1 MSMNIF
7 RLTGDMCR
15 LLAKIL
21 LLRRLYVARNAQGI
35 SLGTQYVYL
44 LVCLTRYTDLFTT
57 FYSIYN
63 SVMKIVFIAIEIC
76 LIIKIKRSDRDPE
89 LDNFPAVKYLVLP
102 CLLLTLVQ
110 SWLFGL
116 SLSFNPYILQM
127 QVQEFLW
134 KFSIYLEA
142 VAILPQLSLLKK
154 YRIVENLTGN
164 YVFLLGIYRF
174 LYIINWIFRAHY
186 EPWYRHHYPAY
197 VSGVV
202 QVLLYIEF
210 FYYWVISKVRRR
222 PLSYGDEGDMEY
234 FDQNVDELRNSENA
248 ASLLEIENTSNDNL
262 RMRATRDRSS
272 EMQPILVV

>member
-1 MSMNIF
+1 MSQNIF
-7 RLTGDMCR
+7 RFTGDMCR

-21 LLRRLYVARNAQGI
+21 LLRRLYIARNAQGI
-35 SLGTQYVYL
+35 SLGTQYLYL
-44 LVCLTRYTDLFTT
+44 LVCITRYTDLFTT
-57 FYSIYN
+57 FYGIYN
-63 SVMKIVFIAIEIC
+63 SVLKIFFIAIEIC

-89 LDNFPAVKYLVLP
+89 LDNFPAIKCLVLP

-110 SWLFGL
+110 SWIYGISAT
-116 SLSFNPYILQM
+116 SLLYL
-127 QVQEFLW
+127 QEFLW
-134 KFSIYLEA
+134 QFSIYLEA

-174 LYIINWIFRAHY
+174 LYIINWIYRAHT
-186 EPWYRHHYPAY
+186 EPWYRHHYAVY

-234 FDQNVDELRNSENA
+234 FDYNVDELRNSENA

-262 RMRATRDRSS
+262 RMRAARDRSS
-272 EMQPILVV
+272 DDDDNETQPILVV

>member
-1 MSMNIF
+1 
-7 RLTGDMCR
+7 MCR

-35 SLGTQYVYL
+35 SIGTQYLYL

-63 SVMKIVFIAIEIC
+63 SGMKIIYIAIEIC
-76 LIIKIKRSDRDPE
+76 LIIKIKRSDRDSE
-89 LDNFPAVKYLVLP
+89 LDNFPAIKCLVLP

-110 SWLFGL
+110 SRMYEISETPLMYL
-116 SLSFNPYILQM
+116 
-127 QVQEFLW
+127 QEFLW
-134 KFSIYLEA
+134 QFSINLEA

-174 LYIINWIFRAHY
+174 LYIINWIYRSHT
-186 EPWYRHHYPAY
+186 EPGYRHLYTVY

-234 FDQNVDELRNSENA
+234 FDYSVDELRNSENA
-248 ASLLEIENTSNDNL
+248 ASLLEIENASNDNL

-272 EMQPILVV
+272 DDDDNETQPILVV

>member
-1 MSMNIF
+1 
-7 RLTGDMCR
+7 MCR

-21 LLRRLYVARNAQGI
+21 LLRRLYVAQNAQGI
-35 SLGTQYVYL
+35 SLGTQYLYL

-63 SVMKIVFIAIEIC
+63 SVLKVVFIAIEIC

-89 LDNFPAVKYLVLP
+89 LDNFPAIKCLVLP
-102 CLLLTLVQ
+102 CLLLTLVH
-110 SWLFGL
+110 SW
-116 SLSFNPYILQM
+116 ILQLTPRWFPLLYL
-127 QVQEFLW
+127 QEFLW
-134 KFSIYLEA
+134 RFSISLEA

-174 LYIINWIFRAHY
+174 LYIINWIYRAHN
-186 EPWYRHHYPAY
+186 EPGYQHFYAVY
-197 VSGVV
+197 ASGVV

-234 FDQNVDELRNSENA
+234 FDYNVDELRNSENA
-248 ASLLEIENTSNDNL
+248 ASLLGNENTSNDNL
-262 RMRATRDRSS
+262 RMRAMRDRSNDDDDN
-272 EMQPILVV
+272 ETQPILVV

>member
-7 RLTGDMCR
+7 RLIGDMCR

-35 SLGTQYVYL
+35 SLGTQVLYL

-57 FYSIYN
+57 FYSMYN
-63 SVMKIVFIAIEIC
+63 SVMKIFYIAIEIC
-76 LIIKIKRSDRDPE
+76 LIMKIKRLDRDSE
-89 LDNFPAVKYLVLP
+89 LDNFPAIKCLVLP

-110 SWLFGL
+110 WIYGTSQTSLFINL
-116 SLSFNPYILQM
+116 
-127 QVQEFLW
+127 QEFLW
-134 KFSIYLEA
+134 QFSIYLEA
-142 VAILPQLSLLKK
+142 VAILPQLILLKK

-174 LYIINWIFRAHY
+174 LYILNWIYRSY
-186 EPWYRHHYPAY
+186 KEPWYRHHYAVY

-222 PLSYGDEGDMEY
+222 PLSYGEEGDMEY
-234 FDQNVDELRNSENA
+234 FDYNVDELRNSENA
-248 ASLLEIENTSNDNL
+248 VSLLENTSSDNL
-262 RMRATRDRSS
+262 RMRGTRDRSNDDDND